1 MENNVIIKVFQTQDE
16 EETQVL
22 YEGVARL
29 ERKENGCI
37 LDYRD
42 GKEKT
47 HLDVSLD
54 SCMMERFKDHETNL
68 CLNVNETSYILVNTE
83 YGVLRLEAETI
94 GIVLD
99 EQVISVQYDIK
110 EGTKIVSTFTIT
122 WLIKEALS

>member
-1 MENNVIIKVFQTQDE
+1 MENNVIIKVFQAQDE

-29 ERKENGCI
+29 ERNENGCVV
-37 LDYRD
+37 DYQD
-42 GKEKT
+42 GIEKT
-47 HLDVSLD
+47 HLEVSLQ
-54 SCMMERFKDHETNL
+54 SCNMKRFKEHETNL
-68 CLNVNETSYILVNTE
+68 CLNINETSYILVKTE